1 MNSALKFLLDLGPLV
16 IFFASYYALG
26 IMPAT
31 AIFMI
36 ATVTAGIVTYMLTK
50 KVSVL
55 IVFSAAVVLIF
66 GGLTIWLQDDLFI
79 KLKPTIYYFAVSF
92 ILAGALTTNRLVI
105 KDLMDLAIQLTDK
118 GWTIFTVRLTLFFLF
133 LAGLNIY
140 VAQTYSFDTWLWLK
154 VWGFIPLN
162 VLFFIAQVPLFMKHE
177 IKSEDGEPTEKT

>member
-36 ATVTAGIVTYMLTK
+36 ATVAAGIVTYMLTK

-55 IVFSAAVVLIF
+55 IVFSAVVVLIF

-79 KLKPTIYYFAVSF
+79 KLKPTIYYLAVSF
-92 ILAGALTTNRLVI
+92 ILAGALAVNRLVL
-105 KDLMDLAIQLTDK
+105 KDLMDLAVPLTDE
-118 GWTIFTVRLTLFFLF
+118 GWTIFTARLIVFFLF

-162 VLFFIAQVPLFMKHE
+162 LIFFVAQVPLFMRHE
-177 IKSEDGEPTEKT
+177 IKSETGDGKDPA

>member
-36 ATVTAGIVTYMLTK
+36 ATVAAGIVTYMLTK

-55 IVFSAAVVLIF
+55 IVFSAVVVLIF

-79 KLKPTIYYFAVSF
+79 KLKPTIYYLAVSF
-92 ILAGALTTNRLVI
+92 ILAGALATNRLVL
-105 KDLMDLAIQLTDK
+105 KDLMDLAVPLTDK
-118 GWTIFTVRLTLFFLF
+118 GWTIFTARLIVFFMF

-162 VLFFIAQVPLFMKHE
+162 LLFFVAQVPLFMRHE
-177 IKSEDGEPTEKT
+177 IKSEATEGKDAA

>member
-31 AIFMI
+31 AIFMV
-36 ATVTAGIVTYMLTK
+36 ATVAAGVVTYVLTK
-50 KVSVL
+50 KISVL
-55 IVFSAAVVLIF
+55 IVFSAVVVLIF
-66 GGLTIWLQDDLFI
+66 GGLTIWLNDELFI

-92 ILAGALTTNRLVI
+92 ILAGALATGRLVI
-105 KDLMDLAIQLTDK
+105 KELMDLAIQLTDK
-118 GWTIFTVRLTLFFLF
+118 GWEIFTIRLTLFFLF

-162 VLFFIAQVPLFMKHE
+162 LLFFIAQVPLFMKHE
-177 IKSEDGEPTEKT
+177 IKPEDGEPAAKS

>member
-36 ATVTAGIVTYMLTK
+36 ATVAAGIVTYLLTRK
-50 KVSVL
+50 ISVL
-55 IVFSAAVVLIF
+55 IVFSAVVVLIF
-66 GGLTIWLQDDLFI
+66 GGLTIWLKDELFI

-92 ILAGALTTNRLVI
+92 ILAGALASGRLVI
-105 KDLMDLAIQLTDK
+105 KELMDLAIQLTDK
-118 GWTIFTVRLTLFFLF
+118 GWEIFTVRLTLFFLF

-140 VAQTYSFDTWLWLK
+140 VAQSYSFDTWLWLK

-162 VLFFIAQVPLFMKHE
+162 LLFFIAQVPLFMKHE
-177 IKSEDGEPTEKT
+177 IKQEGGETAAKP

>member
-16 IFFASYYALG
+16 IFFLSYYALG

-31 AIFMI
+31 AIFMV
-36 ATVTAGIVTYMLTK
+36 ATVVAGVVTYMLTRK
-50 KVSVL
+50 ISVL
-55 IVFSAAVVLIF
+55 IAFSAIVVLIF
-66 GGLTIWLQDDLFI
+66 GGLTIWLQDELFI

-92 ILAGALTTNRLVI
+92 ILAGALTANRLVI

-140 VAQTYSFDTWLWLK
+140 VAQAYSFDTWLWLK

-177 IKSEDGEPTEKT
+177 IKPEGAEGGDA

>member
-16 IFFASYYALG
+16 IFFTSYYALG

-31 AIFMI
+31 AIFMV
-36 ATVTAGIVTYMLTK
+36 ATVAAGVVTYVLTRK
-50 KVSVL
+50 ISVL
-55 IVFSAAVVLIF
+55 IAFSAVVVLIF

-92 ILAGALTTNRLVI
+92 ILAGALATNRLVI
-105 KDLMDLAIQLTDK
+105 KDLMDLAIQLTDR
-118 GWTIFTVRLTLFFLF
+118 GWTIFTVRLTGFFLF
-133 LAGLNIY
+133 LGLLNIY

-177 IKSEDGEPTEKT
+177 IKPEGAEGGEA

>member
-16 IFFASYYALG
+16 IFFASFYALG

-31 AIFMI
+31 AIFMV
-36 ATVTAGIVTYMLTK
+36 ATVAAGIVTYMLTK

-55 IVFSAAVVLIF
+55 IIFSAVVVLIF

-79 KLKPTIYYFAVSF
+79 KLKPTIYYLAVSF
-92 ILAGALTTNRLVI
+92 ILAGALATNRLVL
-105 KDLMDLAIQLTDK
+105 KDLMDLAVPLTDK
-118 GWTIFTVRLTLFFLF
+118 GWTIFTARLIVFFMF

-162 VLFFIAQVPLFMKHE
+162 LLFFVAQVPLFMRHE
-177 IKSEDGEPTEKT
+177 IKSEATEGKDAA